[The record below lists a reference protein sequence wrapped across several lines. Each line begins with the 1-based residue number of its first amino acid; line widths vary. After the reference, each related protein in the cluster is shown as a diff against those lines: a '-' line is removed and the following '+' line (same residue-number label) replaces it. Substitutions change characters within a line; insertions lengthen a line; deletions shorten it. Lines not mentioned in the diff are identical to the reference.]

1 MSSARLLAARALV
14 PVLRAEGTLDDALRH
29 AGGKL
34 EGRERAFLR
43 ELAYGVCRRY
53 TELAGLLAGLL
64 ARPLKAADADV
75 RALLLIGIYQLR
87 YLRVPDHAALSETV
101 GACHGLRKPWARGL
115 VNAVLRGYLARRE
128 ELEARLTPSERL
140 AHPQWLLD
148 AISAAWPAQ
157 SAAIIEAGNGAGPLS
172 LRVNRRC
179 GDREAWLAKARAA
192 GLDGEPSA
200 LAEDGVVVQHAVDVE
215 ALPGFREG
223 EVSVQD
229 EAAQLAATLLA
240 ARPGERVLD
249 ACAAP
254 GGKAC
259 HLLEREPTLRLLALD
274 SAASRLARVGE
285 NLQRIGLRAE
295 LREGDATRPDAWWD
309 GVPFDRIL
317 VDAPCSGTGVI
328 RRHPDIKVLR
338 TLAQVAESAALQARI
353 LDALWPLLAPGGV
366 LLYSTCSILPD
377 ENDALVAA
385 FLARTPSAEEWPL
398 DVGWG
403 HPRRCGRQLLPGEG
417 SHDGFYYA
425 RLRRH
430 PPRL

>member
-1 MSSARLLAARALV
+1 MSGTRLLAARALV
-14 PVLRAEGTLDDALRH
+14 PVLRGDATLDDALRL
-29 AGGKL
+29 AAGKL

-53 TELAGLLAGLL
+53 DELDGLLAGLL
-64 ARPLKAADADV
+64 ARPMKAADADV

-128 ELEARLTPSERL
+128 ELESRLSTAARL

-148 AISAAWPAQ
+148 AITAAWPGE
-157 SAAIIEAGNGAGPLS
+157 AASIIEAGNTAGPLS
-172 LRVNRRC
+172 LRVNRSRT
-179 GDREAWLAKARAA
+179 DRESWLAKARAT
-192 GLDGEPSA
+192 GLEGEPSA
-200 LAEDGVVVQHAVDVE
+200 LSADGVVLGRAVDVE
-215 ALPGFREG
+215 TLPGFREG
-223 EVSVQD
+223 DVSVQD
-229 EAAQLAATLLA
+229 EAAQLAAMLLA
-240 ARPGERVLD
+240 AEPGQRVLD

-259 HLLEREPTLRLLALD
+259 HLLEREPTLQVLALD
-274 SAASRLARVGE
+274 PAPGRLARVAE
-285 NLQRIGLRAE
+285 NLQRIGLHAQ
-295 LREGDATRPDAWWD
+295 LREGDATHPDHWWD

-338 TLAQVAESAALQARI
+338 TATQVAESARLQARI
-353 LDALWPLLAPGGV
+353 LEALWPLLGPAGV
-366 LLYSTCSILPD
+366 LLYSTCSILPE
-377 ENDALVAA
+377 ENEALVAA
-385 FLARTPSAEEWPL
+385 FLARTPTAEVWPF
-398 DVGWG
+398 DVAWG
-403 HPRRCGRQLLPGEG
+403 HARPCGRQLLPGEG

-425 RLRRH
+425 RLRR
-430 PPRL
+430 R